1 MIRFI
6 LLVLVVVID
15 FIVIIPFEL
24 IGYLIGLFSRRARNA
39 YMKVLMTVVLSVLQF
54 LSGAKVRFIG
64 MERIPQDQAVVYV
77 ANHESFFDVIL
88 TITKLPGTVCF
99 VAKKAFRKIPIFA
112 QGLDLYNTLFI
123 DRDNVKEALKTI
135 IEAIDRAKSGMSV
148 FIFPEGTRSRDGN
161 MNEFKEGS
169 MKIATKSGCP
179 IVPIAISNTAEVFE
193 NHFPKV
199 CGVPVV
205 VEMLDPIYPS
215 DFDVKEQKH
224 LGRLC
229 KERIEAARDANYE
242 KYCRPGA

>member
-15 FIVIIPFEL
+15 FIVIIPFEI
-24 IGYLIGLFSRRARNA
+24 IGYIIGIFSMRARNA

-54 LSGAKVRFIG
+54 LSGAKVKFIG
-64 MERIPQDQAVVYV
+64 MEKIPQDRAVLYV

-88 TITKLPGTVCF
+88 TITKLPGSVCF
-99 VAKKAFRKIPIFA
+99 VAKKAFSKIPIFA

-135 IEAIDRAKSGMSV
+135 LEAIERIKGGMSV
-148 FIFPEGTRSRDGN
+148 FIFPEGSRSRDGN
-161 MNEFKEGS
+161 MNDFKEGS

-199 CGVPVV
+199 YAVPVI
-205 VEMLDPIYPS
+205 VEVLDPIIPG
-215 DFDVKEQKH
+215 DFDSKEQRH
-224 LGRLC
+224 LGKLC
-229 KERIEAARDANYE
+229 KERIEEARDRNYE
-242 KYCRPGA
+242 KYCAH